1 MDATG
6 DFAWLSLLQR
16 RADYARKA
24 AIGART
30 PNIAKELSELA
41 ALYDDIAG
49 RAEVESARPAVGGI
63 DRRVARGNVQDELV
77 RHLLSRSHD
86 FLAKARTLTDKGRAE
101 ELKYLAGV
109 YGAEAARLKTDRMR

>member
-1 MDATG
+1 MDTSG

-16 RADYARKA
+16 RADYTRKVA
-24 AIGART
+24 TSART

-41 ALYDDIAG
+41 ALYDDVAG
-49 RAEVESARPAVGGI
+49 RAEVEAGHPAVGGI
-63 DRRVARGNVQDELV
+63 DRRAARGNAQDELV

-86 FLAKARTLTDKGRAE
+86 FLSKARTLTDKGRAE
-101 ELKYLAGV
+101 EFKYLAGV

>member
-1 MDATG
+1 MDPTG

-16 RADYARKA
+16 RADYARKVA
-24 AIGART
+24 SGART
-30 PNIAKELSELA
+30 PRIARELGELA

-49 RAEVESARPAVGGI
+49 RAEVEAANSAPAT
-63 DRRVARGNVQDELV
+63 DRRSARGNAQDELIH
-77 RHLLSRSHD
+77 HLLSRSHD
-86 FLAKARTLTDKGRAE
+86 FLAKARTLSDKARAE

>member
-1 MDATG
+1 MDTTG

-24 AIGART
+24 ATGART

-49 RAEVESARPAVGGI
+49 RAEVEAARPAVGGI
-63 DRRVARGNVQDELV
+63 DRRVARGNAQDELV

-86 FLAKARTLTDKGRAE
+86 FLAKARSLTDKGRAE

>member
-1 MDATG
+1 MDTSG

-16 RADYARKA
+16 RADYARKVA
-24 AIGART
+24 SGART
-30 PNIAKELSELA
+30 PSIAKELSELA

-49 RAEVESARPAVGGI
+49 RAEVDAASAA
-63 DRRVARGNVQDELV
+63 DRRGTRGNAQDELIH
-77 RHLLSRSHD
+77 HLLSRSHD
-86 FLAKARTLTDKGRAE
+86 FLAKARTLSDKARAE

>member
-1 MDATG
+1 MDTTG

-16 RADYARKA
+16 RADYTRKA
-24 AIGART
+24 ATGART
-30 PNIAKELSELA
+30 PNLAKELGELA

-49 RAEVESARPAVGGI
+49 RAEVEAAQVSPAI
-63 DRRVARGNVQDELV
+63 DRRTMRGNVKDELI

-86 FLAKARTLTDKGRAE
+86 FLAKARTLGDKARAE

>member
-1 MDATG
+1 MEATG

-41 ALYDDIAG
+41 ALYDDVAG
-49 RAEVESARPAVGGI
+49 RAEVEAARPAAGGI
-63 DRRVARGNVQDELV
+63 DRRVPRGNTQDELV

-86 FLAKARTLTDKGRAE
+86 FLAKARTLSDKGRAE

-109 YGAEAARLKTDRMR
+109 YGAEAARLKNNRMR